1 MVRQD
6 RHRLRRRDLLAV
18 LGSVATVGAAH
29 AQAPARLAWIES
41 GTASAA
47 VARVASMRA
56 GLKENGLTE
65 KDYIFDIYYADG
77 DYRRFPT
84 LVQQALA
91 RKPAILL
98 VQTIACV
105 RAAQQGT
112 KTIPIVF
119 MATNDPVGA
128 GLIDSLARPGGNT
141 TGVATMGDLVVP
153 KLVDMMHSALPAV
166 RRVAVLVNPGNPTNR
181 PIFESIRA
189 AAATLG
195 IEAGAIEVASPE
207 AIDGAV
213 ASAGAAKA
221 EAVIVA
227 LDAMLV
233 QIGGRIA
240 ELCRDRHLAVLGVTR
255 ELTDAGGLLSYGP
268 SLDSLIRRSAY
279 FVKRIL
285 AGARPQDLPAE
296 QPTKFDLTINL
307 KTAKAIGVT
316 FASNVLALA
325 DNVIE

>member
-6 RHRLRRRDLLAV
+6 GYRLRRRGLLAAVGVV
-18 LGSVATVGAAH
+18 LAARAE
-29 AQAPARLAWIES
+29 AQSPARLAWIES
-41 GTASAA
+41 GTAPAA
-47 VARVASMRA
+47 VARLASMRA

-65 KDYIFDIYYADG
+65 KDYAFDVFYADG
-77 DYRRFPT
+77 DYQRFPA
-84 LVQQALA
+84 LVQQALT
-91 RKPAILL
+91 RNPAVLL

-141 TGVATMGDLVVP
+141 TGVATMGDQVVP

-189 AAATLG
+189 AAATVG
-195 IEAGAIEVASPE
+195 IEAVAIEVASPE
-207 AIDGAV
+207 AIDGAIA
-213 ASAGAAKA
+213 ASSAARA
-221 EAVIVA
+221 DAVIVA

-233 QIGGRIA
+233 QIGGHTA
-240 ELCRDRHLAVLGVTR
+240 QLCSDRRLALLGVTR

-307 KTAKAIGVT
+307 KTAQTIGLT
-316 FASNVLALA
+316 FPPNVLALA
-325 DNVIE
+325 DDVIE